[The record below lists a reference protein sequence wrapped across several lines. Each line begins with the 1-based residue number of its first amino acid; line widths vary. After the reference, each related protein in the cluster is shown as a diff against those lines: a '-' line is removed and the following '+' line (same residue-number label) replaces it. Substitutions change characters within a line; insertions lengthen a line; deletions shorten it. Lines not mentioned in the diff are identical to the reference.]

1 MIKLFGDRVLIKPE
15 EAQKKT
21 VSGIVLPE
29 ASQGKSQI
37 GKVFAV
43 GTGRYTTTGE
53 IIAPVAKVGDRVLFE
68 KFAGEPI
75 KVDDED
81 LLLMNEYNIIGVIT
95 NEH

>member
-29 ASQGKSQI
+29 ASQSKSQI

-43 GTGRYTTTGE
+43 GTGRYTTTGKN
-53 IIAPVAKVGDRVLFE
+53 IAPAAKVGDRVLFE